1 MPLVTPTAPSAL
13 STPPS
18 TQDPTTFDSRA
29 DTFLGQ
35 LPAFRTSMNQLATD
49 SYTNA
54 SYAQEQAISA
64 SVQAA
69 SATTQAANAAASA
82 TAANNVAGAGKW
94 SAATSYAEGNT
105 VWSPVNFQTYRK
117 RTSGSS
123 TTAEP
128 SITPTVWELIGS
140 TVPHFI
146 LQAQGIV

>member
-13 STPPS
+13 LTPPS

-35 LPAFRTSMNQLATD
+35 LPAFRTSMYQLATD
-49 SYTNA
+49 TYTNA

-69 SATTQAANAAASA
+69 SASVQAANAAASA

-94 SAATSYAEGNT
+94 SGSTSYAEGNT
-105 VWSPVNFQTYRK
+105 VWSPTNFQTYRK
-117 RTSGSS
+117 RTAGSS
-123 TTAEP
+123 TTSEP

-146 LQAQGIV
+146 LQAQGII

>member
-18 TQDPTTFDSRA
+18 TQDPANFDSRS

-35 LPAFRTSMNQLATD
+35 LPAFRTSMNQLASDT
-49 SYTNA
+49 YTNA
-54 SYAQEQAISA
+54 AYALEQANSA

-94 SAATSYAEGNT
+94 SAATSYAEGTT

-117 RTSGSS
+117 RTVGSS
-123 TTAEP
+123 TTTEP

-140 TVPHFI
+140 TIPHFI
-146 LQAQGIV
+146 LQAQGII